1 MELTARSNFEEVQKM
16 LARIVPANLLTDV
29 QLKYNQHRQLT
40 AYTHDQLSVRTHGQ
54 LREEVL
60 NLNGYRDN

>member
-1 MELTARSNFEEVQKM
+1 M